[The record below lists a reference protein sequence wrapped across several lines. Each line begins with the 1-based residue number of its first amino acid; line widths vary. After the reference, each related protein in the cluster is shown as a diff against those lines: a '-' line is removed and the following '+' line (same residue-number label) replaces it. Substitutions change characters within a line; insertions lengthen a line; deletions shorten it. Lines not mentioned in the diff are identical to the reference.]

1 MDMAANNSGKPQ
13 YQNERASEVRVRG
26 GSGWKALLNS
36 RKHQPVSDDLED
48 SRRVIEA
55 CKDDMQ
61 ALWENSVV
69 QQGLK
74 KRNIQLQDQA
84 GL

>member
-1 MDMAANNSGKPQ
+1 MDTAVNSSDKPQ
-13 YQNERASEVRVRG
+13 YHHDRAPEVRVRG
-26 GSGWKALLNS
+26 GSGWKGLLNS

-55 CKDDMQ
+55 CKDDMI
-61 ALWENSVV
+61 ALWENSVI
-69 QQGLK
+69 QEGLK
-74 KRNIQLQDQA
+74 ERNVRLQDQA

>member
-1 MDMAANNSGKPQ
+1 MDTTVNSSDKSQ
-13 YQNERASEVRVRG
+13 YQHDRASEVRVRG
-26 GSGWKALLNS
+26 GSGWKTLLNNN
-36 RKHQPVSDDLED
+36 KHQHVLDELED

-55 CKDDMQ
+55 CKDDMI
-61 ALWENSVV
+61 ALWENSTA

-74 KRNIQLQDQA
+74 KQNIQLQDQA